1 MKQILKKTK
10 RFLQKASEKDSV
22 MLIFSVLFAVMLW
35 SYIVNRE
42 YPDARQIIS
51 GVQIDYEASI
61 SGTPAEA
68 EGYRIYDADV
78 SDIEILVVANRTKL
92 GDLDKN
98 MFYAKV
104 SADNYNGEQPV
115 SGNTGGSP
123 PHGRGGSP
131 AEGNLRRALRGI
143 PGCRQNHRHPR

>member
-42 YPDARQIIS
+42 YPDAREIIS

-78 SDIEILVVANRTKL
+78 SEVDILVVANRTKL
-92 GDLDKN
+92 GDLDKS

-104 SADNYNGEQPV
+104 SADNYNGEQDV
-115 SGNTGGSP
+115 TA
-123 PHGRGGSP
+123 RI
-131 AEGNLRRALRGI
+131 EL
-143 PGCRQNHRHPR
+143 